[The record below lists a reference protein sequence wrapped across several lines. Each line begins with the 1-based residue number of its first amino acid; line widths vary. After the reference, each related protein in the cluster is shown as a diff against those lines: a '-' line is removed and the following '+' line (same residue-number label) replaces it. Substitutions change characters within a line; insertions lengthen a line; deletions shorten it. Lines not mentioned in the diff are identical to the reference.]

1 MKTSTFFV
9 LLSLFVSVACSILPA
24 SAEME
29 LSSSNQTSLNQSVM
43 IQGGINQSDYPR
55 TIIDS
60 AGREVTV
67 TIPIKR
73 IIVLC
78 QGAAEAVTILKAED
92 NVVGVVDS
100 IRTNSKMF
108 PLLKKKPS
116 VGKEDDPNIDMIGS
130 ISREGDIIKPNILV
144 VCYDYPDKPYGA
156 AAIERK
162 LASLKNMTVAGFHF
176 TPEIMT
182 EELHKIGKLLGKENE
197 AEDYLNWYSQRKSN
211 LKKALDGEASPK
223 VYMELSSNKG
233 LNSLETPGKTNSLNA
248 LITNAGGDNIA
259 KSQSKSVAKV
269 KWDWVVSKN
278 PDVIICMQSRDFTG
292 WNAPPSID
300 TVQLEIAKNEILAR
314 PGADSVSAVKND
326 RIYFV
331 PMDMLNG
338 IKNVVGLTEL
348 AKIVHP
354 QIDLDPSDV
363 YGEYFERMGISY
375 PKNKAFV
382 YPEPKQ
388 DKSKS
393 KA

>member
-1 MKTSTFFV
+1 MKTSTIFV

-24 SAEME
+24 SAEVE
-29 LSSSNQTSLNQSVM
+29 QSGINQTSANQSIM
-43 IQGGINQSDYPR
+43 IQGGVNQSDYPR

-60 AGREVTV
+60 AGREVTI
-67 TIPIKR
+67 TMPIER

-78 QGAAEAVTILKAED
+78 QGAAEAVTLLGAED
-92 NVVGVVDS
+92 KVVGVVDS
-100 IRTNSKMF
+100 IQKNSKMF
-108 PLLKKKPS
+108 PLLKKKTS
-116 VGKEDDPNIDMIGS
+116 VGKEDDPNIDMIGA

-144 VCYDYPDKPYGA
+144 VCYDYPDKPSGA

-182 EELHKIGKLLGKENE
+182 QELHKLGKLLGKENE
-197 AEDYLNWYSQRKSN
+197 AEDYLNWYSKRKADVA
-211 LKKALDGEASPK
+211 KALDGEASPK
-223 VYMELSSNKG
+223 VYMEQSSKKG
-233 LNSLETPGKTNSLNA
+233 LNSLETPGKTNTLNA
-248 LITNAGGDNIA
+248 LITSAGGDNIA
-259 KSQSKSVAKV
+259 KGQSKSVAKV

-278 PDVIICMQSRDFTG
+278 PDVIIYMQSSDFTG

-300 TVQLEIAKNEILAR
+300 TVQLEIAKNEILTR
-314 PGADSVSAVKND
+314 PGADSISAVKND
-326 RIYFV
+326 QIYFV

-338 IKNVVGLTEL
+338 IKNVAGLTEL
-348 AKIVHP
+348 AKIFHP
-354 QIDLDPSDV
+354 QLNIDPSDV

-382 YPEPKQ
+382 YPEPWL
-388 DKSKS
+388 DEL

>member
-1 MKTSTFFV
+1 MKTSIFFV
-9 LLSLFVSVACSILPA
+9 LLSLFVLGACSILPA

-29 LSSSNQTSLNQSVM
+29 QSSLNQTSLNQSVM

-67 TIPIKR
+67 TMPVKR

-92 NVVGVVDS
+92 KVVGVVDS

-108 PLLKKKPS
+108 PLLKKKAS
-116 VGKEDDPNIDMIGS
+116 VGKEDDPNIDIIGA
-130 ISREGDIIKPNILV
+130 IAREGDIIKPDILV
-144 VCYDYPDKPYGA
+144 ICYDYPDKPTGA

-162 LASLKNMTVAGFHF
+162 LASLDNITVAGFHF
-176 TPEIMT
+176 TAEIMT
-182 EELHKIGKLLGKENE
+182 QELHKLGKLLGKENE
-197 AEDYLNWYSQRKSN
+197 ADDYLNWYSQRKSN
-211 LKKALDGEASPK
+211 LSKALDNEAFPK
-223 VYMELSSNKG
+223 VYMELSSKGG

-248 LITNAGGDNIA
+248 LLTKAGGDNIA
-259 KSQSKSVAKV
+259 RSQSKSVAKV

-300 TVQLEIAKNEILAR
+300 TVQLEIAKNEILTR
-314 PGADSVSAVKND
+314 PGANGISAVKND

-338 IKNVVGLTEL
+338 IKNVGGLTEL
-348 AKIVHP
+348 AKIFHP
-354 QIDLDPSDV
+354 ELNIDPSKV
-363 YGEYFERMGISY
+363 YAEYFERMGTSY

-382 YPEPKQ
+382 YPEPGL
-388 DKSKS
+388 DES